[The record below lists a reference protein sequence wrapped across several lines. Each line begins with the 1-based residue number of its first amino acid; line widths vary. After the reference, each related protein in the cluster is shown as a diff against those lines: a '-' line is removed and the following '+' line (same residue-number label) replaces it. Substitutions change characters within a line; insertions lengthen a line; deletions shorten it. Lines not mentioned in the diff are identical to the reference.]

1 MSQDNALQ
9 MDLFSL
15 RRIIAANAFFL
26 IEKQIRHSQ
35 SPIYYRAD
43 FHEHWFAPA
52 FT

>member
-15 RRIIAANAFFL
+15 KRITAANVFFL
-26 IEKQIRHSQ
+26 IEKQIRHLKSL
-35 SPIYYRAD
+35 IYDCAD
-43 FHEHWFAPA
+43 FHECWFAPS